1 MPASET
7 ISSHLSATSAFELYP
22 LGFRYKTLN
31 LRELN
36 PNTLRGAFGA
46 ALKRL
51 DEVAYQRL
59 FAPRRIG
66 ALPNGFSDPP
76 RPFVFRLNGPQAIG
90 LNLFMTKEPVVDV
103 FTCAMVELGEI
114 EELSGTE
121 PIQIHLGPTG
131 QSVSRIRVRFLT
143 PTELKGT
150 EKPHFGVLMRRIR
163 DRISGL
169 RALYGTGPLQ
179 MDFKA
184 FGERADRVEM
194 AHCDLHQIEA
204 ERVSRNT
211 GQRHSLGGFVGVAEY
226 EGELAEFVPFLEA
239 AQWTGVGRQT
249 VWGKGEIA
257 IEEI

>member
-1 MPASET
+1 
-7 ISSHLSATSAFELYP
+7 
-22 LGFRYKTLN
+22 
-31 LRELN
+31 
-36 PNTLRGAFGA
+36 
-46 ALKRL
+46 
-51 DEVAYQRL
+51 
-59 FAPRRIG
+59 
-66 ALPNGFSDPP
+66 
-76 RPFVFRLNGPQAIG
+76 
-90 LNLFMTKEPVVDV
+90 
-103 FTCAMVELGEI
+103 LGEI